1 MPLPRPASPRFLWQD
16 MKAFWANRPRHQWV
30 AAVLAVLI
38 PIAIVAAFYVDS
50 GHNVRPVQTIY
61 YVNSWPVSR
70 TDEEIKAKQRA
81 DQAEREARERAR
93 QQEFQRLDDQLNRLG
108 I

>member
-16 MKAFWANRPRHQWV
+16 MKAFWANRPRHQWI

-38 PIAIVAAFYVDS
+38 PIGIVIAFYFDS
-50 GHNVRPVQTIY
+50 GHKVRPVRTIY
-61 YVNSWPVSR
+61 YVESWPVTRS
-70 TDEEIKAKQRA
+70 DEEIKAKQQV
-81 DQAEREARERAR
+81 DQAEREARERERR
-93 QQEFQRLDDQLNRLG
+93 QEYQRLDDQLNRLG